1 MKTHTRV
8 LVIGGGVV
16 GCSVLYHLT
25 KLGWSDVMLVE
36 RSELTSGST
45 WHSISSTRAGGMSK
59 MVGIAANIVSAIG
72 AAIGGRIDDIIG
84 SRSVIIASLIGLIV
98 AGSGVFIFAGAGVIT
113 YWIGG
118 LFLTFFVGPA
128 QASSRS
134 FMTRLTPVGREG
146 EVFGFV
152 GPNGAGKST
161 TIKVMLDIINDY
173 QGQVRIYG
181 VDARNAE
188 ARRPLAYVPEAPAL
202 YEQFTPLEILR
213 MGLSMY
219 GIRRK
224 DADAWCMQ
232 WLERFSI
239 AASAK
244 RRIRELSKGTVQRV
258 ALAHAMAVEPRLLVL
273 DEPLSGL
280 DPVGRKDVVD
290 ILTEFKQQG
299 GAIFFT
305 SHVLHDV
312 ERIADR
318 FGFINKGELLTVR
331 SPRELAAERLELA
344 ADALA
349 QAHSALGDIG
359 GRLSA
364 DGLLGHIFSSFCIG
378 K

>member
-1 MKTHTRV
+1 MSAALEFHGVSQTFRV
-8 LVIGGGVV
+8 KGK
-16 GCSVLYHLT
+16 SVQALR
-25 KLGWSDVMLVE
+25 DV
-36 RSELTSGST
+36 SF
-45 WHSISSTRAGGMSK
+45 
-59 MVGIAANIVSAIG
+59 
-72 AAIGGRIDDIIG
+72 
-84 SRSVIIASLIGLIV
+84 SL
-98 AGSGVFIFAGAGVIT
+98 A
-113 YWIGG
+113 
-118 LFLTFFVGPA
+118 
-128 QASSRS
+128 
-134 FMTRLTPVGREG
+134 EG

-173 QGQVRIYG
+173 QGEVRIYG
-181 VDARNAE
+181 VDARRAE
-188 ARRPLAYVPEAPAL
+188 ARQPLAFVPESPAL

-219 GIRRK
+219 GIKRV

-232 WLERFSI
+232 WLERFSV
-239 AASAK
+239 AQNAK
-244 RRIRELSKGTVQRV
+244 RRIRELSKGNVQRV
-258 ALAHAMAVEPRLLVL
+258 ALAHAMVVQPKLLVL

-331 SPRELAAERLELA
+331 SPRELAAER
-344 ADALA
+344 ADQMLVRC
-349 QAHSALGDIG
+349 S
-359 GRLSA
+359 
-364 DGLLGHIFSSFCIG
+364 
-378 K
+378 

>member
-1 MKTHTRV
+1 MAEALEFRGVSHTFCGKDVEIRALRDVNLRV
-8 LVIGGGVV
+8 
-16 GCSVLYHLT
+16 T
-25 KLGWSDVMLVE
+25 
-36 RSELTSGST
+36 
-45 WHSISSTRAGGMSK
+45 
-59 MVGIAANIVSAIG
+59 
-72 AAIGGRIDDIIG
+72 
-84 SRSVIIASLIGLIV
+84 
-98 AGSGVFIFAGAGVIT
+98 
-113 YWIGG
+113 
-118 LFLTFFVGPA
+118 
-128 QASSRS
+128 
-134 FMTRLTPVGREG
+134 EG

-173 QGQVRIYG
+173 QGKVSIYG
-181 VDARNAE
+181 VDARKAE
-188 ARRPLAYVPEAPAL
+188 ARQPLAFVPEAPAL

-219 GIRRK
+219 GIKRR

-232 WLERFSI
+232 WLERFSV
-239 AASAK
+239 AQNAK
-244 RRIRELSKGTVQRV
+244 RRIRELSKGNVQRV
-258 ALAHAMAVEPRLLVL
+258 ALAHAMVVQPKLLVL

-331 SPRELAAERLELA
+331 SPRELAAER
-344 ADALA
+344 ADQMLVRYHAE
-349 QAHSALGDIG
+349 QP
-359 GRLSA
+359 LSA
-364 DGLLGHIFSSFCIG
+364 EGKQLRPGEYECEVMQQALPAFIERLNQLGGHLLTVKPAVSLETVFFNILDQAAAHKQSA
-378 K
+378 

>member
-1 MKTHTRV
+1 MSAALEFQSVSQTFHVKGKTVQALR
-8 LVIGGGVV
+8 
-16 GCSVLYHLT
+16 
-25 KLGWSDVMLVE
+25 E
-36 RSELTSGST
+36 
-45 WHSISSTRAGGMSK
+45 
-59 MVGIAANIVSAIG
+59 VSF
-72 AAIGGRIDDIIG
+72 
-84 SRSVIIASLIGLIV
+84 SL
-98 AGSGVFIFAGAGVIT
+98 A
-113 YWIGG
+113 
-118 LFLTFFVGPA
+118 
-128 QASSRS
+128 
-134 FMTRLTPVGREG
+134 EG

-173 QGQVRIYG
+173 QGQVTLYG
-181 VDARNAE
+181 ICARQAE
-188 ARRPLAYVPEAPAL
+188 ARQGLAYVPEAPAL

-213 MGLSMY
+213 TGLSMY
-219 GIRRK
+219 GIKRK

-239 AASAK
+239 DASAK

-258 ALAHAMAVEPRLLVL
+258 ALAHSMVVQPKLLVL

-318 FGFINKGELLTVR
+318 FGFINKGELVTVR
-331 SPRELAAERLELA
+331 SPRELAAERVDQMLVRFNAQQPIAPGARQLREGEFECELSQAVLPEFIAQLNQQGGHLLTIKPAVSLESVFFKILDDA
-344 ADALA
+344 AKGAGVGQALVA
-349 QAHSALGDIG
+349 V
-359 GRLSA
+359 
-364 DGLLGHIFSSFCIG
+364 
-378 K
+378 